1 MNNSYHH
8 FIPKIPIGEWVMN
21 FINYI
26 VNNFEP
32 FFTAI
37 SNGITHFVSFLVTVF
52 GLVNPYVFI
61 LIVAAIA
68 FWRSGWGVAIFS
80 AVGLWL
86 VFNMGYWVH
95 AMQSIA
101 LVLTAVIISI
111 IIGVPLGIWVGISNG
126 ARRVLTPI
134 LDFMQTM
141 PAFVYLIPTIFLFGT
156 GMAPGVVS
164 TVIFAMPPTIRLTGL
179 GIRQVPED
187 LIEASNAFG
196 STTGQRLF
204 KVQLPLSLPTI
215 MAGVN
220 QSIMLALSMVVIA
233 SLVGAPGLGADVNL
247 AVQQLRI
254 DIGAES
260 GLAIV
265 IIAIVLDRISQN
277 TRKNKS
283 K

>member
-1 MNNSYHH
+1 MMDSYHH
-8 FIPKIPIGEWVMN
+8 FIPKIQIGNWVSDFIN
-21 FINYI
+21 FI
-26 VNNFEP
+26 VNHFEP
-32 FFTAI
+32 FF
-37 SNGITHFVSFLVTVF
+37 NGIANGIHGFVSFLVTIF
-52 GLVNPYVFI
+52 TFVNPFVFI
-61 LIVAAIA
+61 LIVAALA
-68 FWRSGWGVAIFS
+68 FWRSGWGVALFS
-80 AVGLWL
+80 LIGLWL
-86 VFNMGYWVH
+86 IFNMGYWEH

-111 IIGVPLGIWVGISNG
+111 IIGIPVGIWVGLSNG
-126 ARRVLTPI
+126 ARSALTPI

-187 LIEASNAFG
+187 LMEASNAFG
-196 STTGQRLF
+196 ATTWQKLF
-204 KVQLPLSLPTI
+204 KTQLPLSLPTI

-247 AVQQLRI
+247 AVQQLRM
-254 DIGAES
+254 DVGAES

-277 TRKNKS
+277 TRKK

>member
-1 MNNSYHH
+1 MNDTYHH
-8 FIPKIPIGEWVMN
+8 FIPKIQIGTWVQN
-21 FINYI
+21 FVNWI

-32 FFTAI
+32 FFTGIA
-37 SNGITHFVSFLVTVF
+37 NGIQHFVSFLVTVF
-52 GLVNPYVFI
+52 GSINPFI
-61 LIVAAIA
+61 FIIIVAGIA

-80 AVGLWL
+80 FIGLWL
-86 VFNMGYWVH
+86 VFNMGYWQH
-95 AMQSIA
+95 ALQSIA

-111 IIGVPLGIWVGISNG
+111 IIGVPFGVWVGLSNG
-126 ARRVLTPI
+126 ARSIITPI
-134 LDFMQTM
+134 LDLMQTM

-164 TVIFAMPPTIRLTGL
+164 TVIFAMPPTIRLAGL

-196 STTGQRLF
+196 STVWQKLF

-247 AVQQLRI
+247 AVQQLRM

-277 TRKNKS
+277 TRKKR
-283 K
+283 